1 MSKRAVVIIILFIF
15 LSIDAAIPAYAATN
29 KEVIYNFEIKLSI
42 EEREKY
48 KGVVIGKLYFIKME
62 ITNLTDK
69 KYHIG
74 KYFRTLM
81 TLDESNWSQ
90 FSMAASGPTNLNL
103 DDISYLKY
111 GYGANSIAQKGE
123 DKQSIVIHIGNM
135 NDIIHDSS
143 PKSQKIA
150 LEKWWPEYLL
160 PKSSVTITWPTFW
173 FTDSADKP
181 QFMTTPSFSFDQEK
195 YYCWVNFINNE
206 TREIVVTAEN
216 LLKIL
221 SNTSEPLG
229 LRAASIIWLLEDDIK
244 NEKSLLPYI
253 TNKQTPKALAFRA
266 IQALMVWGSPE
277 IIDDVFSLWKE
288 RKILPFLDKDMKDY
302 FTWSSHNKTKEYNK
316 KVEIGNR

>member
-111 GYGANSIAQKGE
+111 GYGAK
-123 DKQSIVIHIGNM
+123 
-135 NDIIHDSS
+135 
-143 PKSQKIA
+143 
-150 LEKWWPEYLL
+150 
-160 PKSSVTITWPTFW
+160 
-173 FTDSADKP
+173 
-181 QFMTTPSFSFDQEK
+181 
-195 YYCWVNFINNE
+195 
-206 TREIVVTAEN
+206 
-216 LLKIL
+216 
-221 SNTSEPLG
+221 
-229 LRAASIIWLLEDDIK
+229 
-244 NEKSLLPYI
+244 
-253 TNKQTPKALAFRA
+253 
-266 IQALMVWGSPE
+266 
-277 IIDDVFSLWKE
+277 
-288 RKILPFLDKDMKDY
+288 
-302 FTWSSHNKTKEYNK
+302 
-316 KVEIGNR
+316 